1 MTTTRTQP
9 SADPALDI
17 DITVD
22 DPTAFTQWR
31 MEALQLLRWGGFH
44 GHTEVNVAPGTSL
57 LSGASGS
64 GKSTLLD
71 AYIAVMM
78 ESGTAFNG
86 ASNDATIGRARG
98 ADQRSLLSYLRGK
111 VDTNRD
117 ASTGELE
124 DQVLRGRD
132 AATWGALAVTFI
144 NDNAQRYTVARLFY
158 VPRSATKDSDLVRK
172 MCTIEGSID
181 LREMEPFAEGK
192 FDKRAVEGRFP
203 HLKIYETYA
212 GFSAAFGTRLG
223 IGPHGEPGKA
233 LRLLAR
239 IQAGQQVRTVDD
251 LYKSLVLER
260 PATYAA
266 ADHAILHFK
275 DLEDSYDA
283 MDAEARKAEVLSG
296 IPALWED
303 REAARERVRL
313 IDTFGLGQPHGDTVF
328 GVWKLATEDRLL
340 EADEDSNREK
350 RALAQERVREVES
363 RHGEL
368 ERRKI
373 EVEADLSQNEAHAT
387 LARLDTD
394 IKRLDADQKTAA
406 MQRAVFDQI
415 TARLGLTI
423 ASIEDFAAAQTASR
437 TFLSAFEATDDEL
450 TRRRDEIKAQN
461 YAPMNEKR
469 DLISERDS
477 LKGRDGRMDPRLHE
491 ARQRMAEAAGIPAD
505 RLPFVGELI
514 DVRPGEQ
521 KWRKAIE
528 TTLFGLARIMLVD
541 AADLNRLSRSIDS
554 VPLGVRVNF
563 EGIDL
568 ATYRPAPMDPSYV
581 SGKLDYKDSD
591 FTQWVRERITSDN
604 TDALCVDTPA
614 DLTGPGHRVTIN
626 GQTRRGR
633 SGAHGTSRAPYVI
646 GFSNEERLAEI
657 AERLTELDTLMD
669 AVERQ
674 VRAIDEEKA
683 TLVADRSAHEHVVAA
698 TWRSIDS
705 DGIQSEIDDLEQQ
718 RQRILDSDDTL
729 RTLQTEL
736 DNLNAALKE
745 VGGEVYGARTRLS
758 DLQTEQDAIVRRKDA
773 VVGELERIDRDQRI
787 VLTEHQTAYLDEVYA
802 QVATVGDRAQ
812 FTDGTRRLKERL
824 GEQLRGANEKV
835 ADKTRALE
843 ATFKRFLDNWPDPNL
858 SPAVE
863 NYPTFRGI
871 HDNIISKGLA
881 DRRQEWSKRLTDWSG
896 QDLVPLAG
904 AFSMAIEE
912 IQHRLAPINS
922 ILARLP
928 FGPHNDRLRID
939 LRELH
944 RDDLRKFRREL
955 NKLSGASTVDFSERE
970 IDNWFKALRRFM
982 TLIREDANGRSTKR
996 DYFLDV
1002 NRHIEIT
1009 AVAFDPTTGLDR
1021 STYAA
1026 LGGKSGG
1033 ETQELIAFIV
1043 GAALRFQLGDD
1054 SDTPPRFAPVILDEG
1069 FIKSDGEFTGRAV
1082 GAWKGLG
1089 FQLLIGAPHGQVN
1102 ALERHADRIL
1112 YMTKSTKGYS
1122 YLHAVEP
1129 INDPAAEQQV
1139 IEEAARNA
1147 QAPAKRTARTKKATS
1162 GATSEDTTHSPDTAD
1177 DGEDADGEQES
1188 A

>member
-1 MTTTRTQP
+1 MTTTQQPTQQVTHKFGGQ
-9 SADPALDI
+9 PAL
-17 DITVD
+17 TVS
-22 DPTAFTQWR
+22 QWR
-31 MEALQLLRWGGFH
+31 VETLQLLRWGGFH
-44 GHTEVNVAPGTSL
+44 GHTTVTFAPGTSL

-71 AYIAVMM
+71 AYIALMM

-86 ASNDATIGRARG
+86 ASNDATVGRARS

-111 VDTNRD
+111 IDTNRD
-117 ASTGELE
+117 ANTGELE

-132 AATWGALAVTFI
+132 SATWGALAVTFV
-144 NDNAQRYTVARLFY
+144 NDDAHRYTVARLFY

-172 MCTIEGSID
+172 MCTIDGTVD

-203 HLKIYETYA
+203 HLKMHETYTA
-212 GFSAAFGTRLG
+212 FAQAFSTRLG
-223 IGPHGEPGKA
+223 IGAHGDGTKA

-266 ADHAILHFK
+266 ADHAIEHFK

-283 MDAEARKAEVLSG
+283 MDAEARKADVLSA

-313 IDTFGLGQPHGDTVF
+313 IDTFGLGQPHGDTPF

-340 EADEDSNREK
+340 EADEDTNREQRAIAEDRLHDAEK
-350 RALAQERVREVES
+350 READLV
-363 RHGEL
+363 
-368 ERRKI
+368 RRKV
-373 EVEADLSQNEAHAT
+373 EVEADLSHNESHAT
-387 LARLDTD
+387 LARLDAD
-394 IKRLDADQKTAA
+394 IQRLGADQKAAA
-406 MQRAVFDQI
+406 MARAVFDQT
-415 TARLGLTI
+415 TARLALSVGT
-423 ASIEDFAAAQTASR
+423 AEDFAAAQTISR
-437 TFLSAFEATDDEL
+437 GFLSGFEDAHREAKE
-450 TRRRDEIKAQN
+450 RRDEVMAQR
-461 YAPMNEKR
+461 YAPLNEKA
-469 DLISERDS
+469 DLNRERES
-477 LKGRDGRMDPRLHE
+477 LKGRNGRMDPRLHE
-491 ARQRMAEAAGIPAD
+491 ARQRMAHAAGIPED

-521 KWRKAIE
+521 EWRKAIE

-541 AADLNRLSRSIDS
+541 GNDLDRLSRAIDA

-568 ATYRPAPMDPSYV
+568 APYRPAPLDPSYV
-581 SGKLDYKDSD
+581 SGKLDYKNTD
-591 FTQWVRERITSDN
+591 FTGWVLDRITAEN
-604 TDALCVDTPA
+604 TDALCVNSPA
-614 DLTGPGHRVTIN
+614 ELSGPGMRVTVN

-646 GFSNEERLAEI
+646 GFSNEERLVEI
-657 AERLTELDTLMD
+657 ADRLADLDVMLAALD
-669 AVERQ
+669 VQ
-674 VRAIDEEKA
+674 VRAIDEEMTA
-683 TLVADRSAHEHVVAA
+683 LVADKSAHEHVMA
-698 TWRSIDS
+698 TGWRSIDA
-705 DGIQSEIDDLEQQ
+705 DGIQTEIDTLAEQ

-729 RTLQTEL
+729 RALQTEL
-736 DNLNAALKE
+736 DDLNTALKR
-745 VGGEVYGARTRLS
+745 VGGEVYAATDRLTTLRTERDHLI
-758 DLQTEQDAIVRRKDA
+758 ARKDA
-773 VVGELERIDRDQRI
+773 VVSDLERIEAEQRI
-787 VLTEHQTAYLDEVYA
+787 VLTDEQTAYLDEAYA
-802 QVATVGDRAQ
+802 HVVADPTDRTLFKQ
-812 FTDGTRRLKERL
+812 GVILVRDRV
-824 GEQLRGANEKV
+824 GEQLRHAGEKV
-835 ADKTRALE
+835 EDKGRALE
-843 ATFKRFLDNWPDPNL
+843 NIFRRFLDNWPDPNL
-858 SPAVE
+858 SPSVE
-863 NYPTFRGI
+863 NYTSFRRI
-871 HDNIISKGLA
+871 YDTILAKGLA
-881 DRRQEWSKRLTDWSG
+881 DRREEWSKRLTDWSG

-904 AFSMAIEE
+904 AFSMAVEE
-912 IQHRLAPINS
+912 IQHRLAPINA

-928 FGPHNDRLRID
+928 FGTHNDRLRID

-944 RDDLRKFRREL
+944 RDDIKKFRREL
-955 NKLSGASTVDFSERE
+955 NKLSGASTVTFSEKE

-982 TLIREDANGRSTKR
+982 TLIRPDAQGRTTQR

-1009 AVAFDPTTGLDR
+1009 AVAFDPTTNLDR

-1054 SDTPPRFAPVILDEG
+1054 SDTPPRFAPVFLDEG

-1082 GAWKGLG
+1082 GAWQGLG
-1089 FQLLIGAPHGQVN
+1089 FQLVIGAPHGQVN

-1112 YMTKSTKGYS
+1112 YMTKSAKGYS

-1129 INDPAAEQQV
+1129 ITDPAAEQQDV
-1139 IEEAARNA
+1139 EAAA
-1147 QAPAKRTARTKKATS
+1147 QRVAQQSSRTSGRRTRTASARTDAS
-1162 GATSEDTTHSPDTAD
+1162 GDATAD
-1177 DGEDADGEQES
+1177 NVETA
-1188 A
+1188 